1 MFSKV
6 LIANRGEIAV
16 RVIRTCRRMGVR
28 TVAVFSDAD
37 ADAPHVRQ
45 ADEAYRLGPPP
56 AAESYLRGEA
66 ILDVAERSGAEA
78 IHPGYGFLSE
88 NAGFARACEERGV
101 VFVGPRAET
110 IEVMGSKAAAKDL
123 MARAGVPLAPGYQ
136 GEDQSAERF
145 RAEAETI
152 GYPVLLK
159 ATAGGGGKGMR
170 IVREAGELEEALES
184 AKREAASA
192 FGDDRFLVEKF
203 LGAPRHLEV
212 QVFGDGEGG
221 ALHLFERD
229 CSVQRR
235 YQKVIEEAPAP
246 ALPPEVRQRLLDAGV
261 EAARAVRYRGAGTV
275 EFLYDGADAVYFM
288 EMNTRLQV
296 EHPVSELV
304 TGLDF
309 VEWQLR
315 VAAGEGLPLMQDQ
328 IICEGHAVEARLYAE
343 DPARGYLPSTGTLT
357 DLSLPRGRGVRV
369 DQGVA
374 KGSVVTPFYDPM
386 IAKVIGYGPDR
397 QAALTRLADALGQT
411 RVEGVTANAGFLRR
425 IVTHPDF
432 REGGVTTKFLEDHP
446 SVAEGDAPT
455 PVTLAIAALWS
466 GLSEGTGF
474 RLNGPRRA
482 SIETEDGTTRLTEE
496 TPSRWTGEAGGE
508 AITLEGVRVDARGVS
523 AVVDGARV
531 QARVARFG
539 GTITVRTDAGL
550 HRLTLVDP
558 LAQASGAGADAAGL
572 LSPMP
577 ATVTNV
583 LVAPGDQVTA
593 GQPLVTIEAMKM
605 EHVIKAPSDGT
616 VTEVGFAKGDSVAEG
631 VALVGFEAG

>member
-192 FGDDRFLVEKF
+192 
-203 LGAPRHLEV
+203 P
-212 QVFGDGEGG
+212 
-221 ALHLFERD
+221 
-229 CSVQRR
+229 SV
-235 YQKVIEEAPAP
+235 
-246 ALPPEVRQRLLDAGV
+246 
-261 EAARAVRYRGAGTV
+261 T
-275 EFLYDGADAVYFM
+275 
-288 EMNTRLQV
+288 
-296 EHPVSELV
+296 
-304 TGLDF
+304 
-309 VEWQLR
+309 
-315 VAAGEGLPLMQDQ
+315 
-328 IICEGHAVEARLYAE
+328 
-343 DPARGYLPSTGTLT
+343 
-357 DLSLPRGRGVRV
+357 
-369 DQGVA
+369 
-374 KGSVVTPFYDPM
+374 
-386 IAKVIGYGPDR
+386 
-397 QAALTRLADALGQT
+397 
-411 RVEGVTANAGFLRR
+411 
-425 IVTHPDF
+425 
-432 REGGVTTKFLEDHP
+432 P
-446 SVAEGDAPT
+446 SVAPFR
-455 PVTLAIAALWS
+455 PVRPA
-466 GLSEGTGF
+466 
-474 RLNGPRRA
+474 RHVA
-482 SIETEDGTTRLTEE
+482 S
-496 TPSRWTGEAGGE
+496 
-508 AITLEGVRVDARGVS
+508 VS
-523 AVVDGARV
+523 ARSVR
-531 QARVARFG
+531 
-539 GTITVRTDAGL
+539 GT
-550 HRLTLVDP
+550 P
-558 LAQASGAGADAAGL
+558 
-572 LSPMP
+572 
-577 ATVTNV
+577 
-583 LVAPGDQVTA
+583 
-593 GQPLVTIEAMKM
+593 
-605 EHVIKAPSDGT
+605 
-616 VTEVGFAKGDSVAEG
+616 
-631 VALVGFEAG
+631 